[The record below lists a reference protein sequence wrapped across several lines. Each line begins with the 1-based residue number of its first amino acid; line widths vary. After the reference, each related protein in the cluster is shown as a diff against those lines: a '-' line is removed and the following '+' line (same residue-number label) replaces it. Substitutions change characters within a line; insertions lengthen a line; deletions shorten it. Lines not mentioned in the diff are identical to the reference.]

1 MRGNLAIDVG
11 SLDAGH
17 RRALEE
23 VMGRPLS
30 SNDRLFIE
38 VEEIDVRAEGVDAPA
53 QSIDGWTKIYD
64 GLSEQEIESI
74 DKIAKTRANLSRDL
88 F

>member
-30 SNDRLFIE
+30 ANERLFIK
-38 VEEIDVRAEGVDAPA
+38 VEEVDSRAEDADAPA
-53 QSIDGWTKIYD
+53 QSIDAWTKVYE

-88 F
+88 P